1 MPEPSGAKVNRSMNE
16 NVVTFAACIVWG
28 REVTVKSARHW
39 VAHNREVTSSCK
51 GAAGAWGA
59 TEGGVTCGAGVAAGG
74 SGAGVV
80 AVGVGSASI

>member
-1 MPEPSGAKVNRSMNE
+1 MPEPSGAKVNKSMND
-16 NVVTFAACIVWG
+16 NFVSLAPCAICG
-28 REVTVKSARHW
+28 CEVMVKLARHW

-80 AVGVGSASI
+80 AAGVGSASI